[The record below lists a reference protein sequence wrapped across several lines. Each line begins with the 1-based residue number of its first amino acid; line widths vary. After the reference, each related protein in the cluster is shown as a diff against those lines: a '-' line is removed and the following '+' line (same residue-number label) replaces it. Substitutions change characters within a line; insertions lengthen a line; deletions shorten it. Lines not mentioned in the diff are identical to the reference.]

1 MKLKKPSQAINTK
14 VKVSLLTFFILILSI
29 IIQL

>member
-1 MKLKKPSQAINTK
+1 MKLKKPAPAINTK
-14 VKVSLLTFFILILSI
+14 VKVSLLTFLILIVSI